1 MSYVYLLDLYKL
13 IDRRLAEVRQSID
26 NNENDPGELRFHE
39 GQIDI
44 LSDFKEFLIDY
55 LNPKLPRAIRKK
67 LL

>member
-13 IDRRLAEVRQSID
+13 IDRRLAEVGQSID
-26 NNENDPGELRFHE
+26 NNVNDPGELRFRQ

-55 LNPKLPRAIRKK
+55 LNPKLSKAVRNK
-67 LL
+67 LF

>member
-26 NNENDPGELRFHE
+26 NSKNDPGELRFHE

-44 LSDFKEFLIDY
+44 LSDFKELLIEY
-55 LNPKLPRAIRKK
+55 LNPKLPRAIRNK
-67 LL
+67 LF

>member
-13 IDRRLAEVRQSID
+13 VDRRLAELGQSID
-26 NNENDPGELRFHE
+26 NNVNDPGELKFRA

-55 LNPKLPRAIRKK
+55 LNPKLPKAVQDK
-67 LL
+67 LF

>member
-13 IDRRLAEVRQSID
+13 INKRLSETGKSID
-26 NNENDPGELRFHE
+26 NSENDPGELRYRE

-44 LSDFKEFLIDY
+44 LSDFKEFLIEN

-67 LL
+67 LC